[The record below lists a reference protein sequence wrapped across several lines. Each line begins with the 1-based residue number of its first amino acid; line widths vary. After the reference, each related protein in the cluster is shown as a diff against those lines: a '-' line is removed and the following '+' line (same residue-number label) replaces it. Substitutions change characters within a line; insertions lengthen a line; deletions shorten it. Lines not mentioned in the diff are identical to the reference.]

1 MTRLGVV
8 LAALIALAEPAFAL
22 SCAAPDI
29 ARDFE
34 GAAQS
39 EDTYIIVKGD
49 LFLDETELPD
59 RTDQRT
65 SRARSSVDITGWL
78 AGYSLTKDGF
88 TKRFERDVILRV
100 SCLGP
105 WCGGTTKGD
114 HLAFLKLEDR
124 QWVMQIAPCP
134 GMTYA
139 NPTAEQE
146 QKAVACFRGDRCE
159 AG

>member
-34 GAAQS
+34 RAAQS

-105 WCGGTTKGD
+105 WCGGITKGD
-114 HLAFLKLEDR
+114 HLAFLRLEDR
-124 QWVMQIAPCP
+124 RWVMQIAPCP

-146 QKAVACFRGDRCE
+146 QKALACFRGDRCE

>member
-34 GAAQS
+34 RAAQS

-59 RTDQRT
+59 RTDQRM
-65 SRARSSVDITGWL
+65 SRARNSVDITGWL

-114 HLAFLKLEDR
+114 HLAFLRLEDR
-124 QWVMQIAPCP
+124 RWVMQIAPCP

-146 QKAVACFRGDRCE
+146 QKALACFRGDRCE

>member
-34 GAAQS
+34 RAAQS

-78 AGYSLTKDGF
+78 AGYSLTKEGF

-114 HLAFLKLEDR
+114 HLAFLRLEDR
-124 QWVMQIAPCP
+124 RWVMQIAPCP

-139 NPTAEQE
+139 NPTAGQE
-146 QKAVACFRGDRCE
+146 QKALACFRGDRCE